1 MEMIDEL
8 RMVREE
14 KTKSG
19 RDYPGSIIVTC
30 GEFVLFRKR
39 LYSNPLQVTDYP
51 HVVSSLR

>member
-1 MEMIDEL
+1 MIDEL